1 MTAPAREIGW
11 TLAAGAGVAAACA
24 LLLAQDSGFFWRDD
38 YQIGGVPI
46 LYELHRALAHGEWPM
61 LTPLSWV
68 LPSLAGEYAS
78 GVFSPVVLLGAF
90 AAVSLHG
97 SMALTGAVYAIYLLL
112 LTAMGAFRL
121 GRVEGLT
128 VPLAL
133 MVALV
138 AALNG
143 WSLVWGATNW
153 ICAGAGFAALT
164 WAWWGLARLVRHPG
178 NAAPLGIAAG
188 ALALL
193 LLAGWPHTV
202 IMTGLLSLWLWARAR
217 LAPAPGLAIAAAW
230 ALGAGL
236 SAPAWLNFLEFLP
249 HTFRAG
255 GSGGLQWEWLVPLS
269 ALPGLFLPTLVV
281 PWNTFG
287 QAMPHVPVELINGL
301 VPVGCVL
308 LLAARGA
315 WRRALGWELAL
326 VGALFAL
333 ACLPSLGM
341 FRWSFRWL
349 PLAHLALA
357 LLAGHIWQRHEAHRL
372 RETPFEWSHNPGV
385 LAGIGILLTHV
396 LARVIP
402 VLETSLAGV
411 YGAAAALWAGAD
423 EWARRHGRSTQ
434 WLAPAL
440 TLGVLLTSYTLLPT
454 RLAVPTWKMPDSLMQ
469 VAPLRPDVRYF
480 VIASPADYFPGGF
493 AGPGFGP
500 HLRPGLSQ
508 FLSGIEVINGYSAMA
523 PKGPAAAFPQ
533 GVHGYLDAGVIPRV
547 LAHDS
552 RPGGLLDRLGVHGL
566 MLAASQRGSAP
577 VLLRQGW
584 RVTSEGPDGL
594 VLHREGPDPRA
605 PRCVTRVR
613 FAPLEG
619 GAAWWAALTAAD
631 GVPAVPATSA
641 EPTGTLKHYGARP
654 LQRREASRNQVEI
667 EVARGE
673 TPVLIATMRAWVPGW
688 QAELNGQPL
697 PIYALD
703 GLNTAIEVPPGAGG
717 VVILR
722 YRPWGL
728 RWGLWCLGTSAVLW
742 GCWAWFRR
750 RRAAKA

>member
-1 MTAPAREIGW
+1 MTAAREALW
-11 TLAAGAGVAAACA
+11 TLAAGGLVAAACIA
-24 LLLAQDSGFFWRDD
+24 LLVSDPGFFWRDD

-46 LYELHRALAHGEWPM
+46 LYELHRALAQGEWPM

-90 AAVSLHG
+90 AAVSLHT
-97 SMALTGAVYAIYLLL
+97 SMALTGAAYSGYLLV

-121 GRVEGLT
+121 SRVEGLT
-128 VPLAL
+128 IPLAL
-133 MVALV
+133 MVGLV

-164 WAWWGLARLVRHPG
+164 WAWWGLARLVRRAESTARLG
-178 NAAPLGIAAG
+178 VAAVM
-188 ALALL
+188 LALL

-202 IMTGLLSLWLWARAR
+202 IMTGLLSLWLWARAGFK
-217 LAPAPGLAIAAAW
+217 ASPGLAIGAAW

-255 GSGGLQWEWLVPLS
+255 SSGGLQWEWLVPLS
-269 ALPGLFLPTLVV
+269 ALPALFLPTLVV

-301 VPVGCVL
+301 VPLGAL
-308 LLAARGA
+308 LLLSARSAG
-315 WRRALGWELAL
+315 RHALRWELAL
-326 VGALFAL
+326 VGALFAFS
-333 ACLPSLGM
+333 CLPSLGM

-357 LLAGHIWQRHEAHRL
+357 LLAGHIWLRHETHRSAAA
-372 RETPFEWSHNPGV
+372 PFDWRHNAGL
-385 LAGIGILLTHV
+385 LAGIGVLFTHV
-396 LARVIP
+396 LARIIP
-402 VLETSLAGV
+402 VLESTLAWL
-411 YGAAAALWAGAD
+411 YAAAAALWAGLD
-423 EWARRHGRSTQ
+423 EWARRGGRSTQ

-440 TLGVLLTSYTLLPT
+440 TLGVLLASYTLLPN
-454 RLAVPTWKMPDSLMQ
+454 RLAVPTWTMPDSLLK
-469 VAPLRPDVRYF
+469 VEPLRSDVRYF

-493 AGPGFGP
+493 AGPGFGS
-500 HLRPGLSQ
+500 HLRPGLSA
-508 FLSGIEVINGYSAMA
+508 FLSGVEVVNGYSAMA
-523 PKGPAAAFPQ
+523 PKGPTAAFPQ
-533 GVHGYLDAGVIPRV
+533 GVHGFLTPEVIPRV
-547 LAHDS
+547 LNHDS

-566 MLAASQRGSAP
+566 MVATSQRGAAEP
-577 VLLRQGW
+577 LLRHGW
-584 RVTSEGPDGL
+584 RLTSEGPEGQ
-594 VLHREGPDPRA
+594 VFHREGPPAHA

-619 GAAWWAALTAAD
+619 GGAWWMALSAAD
-631 GVPAVPATSA
+631 GLPAVAATPA
-641 EPTGTLKHYGARP
+641 EPAGTLKHFGLRP
-654 LQRREASRNQVEI
+654 LEVREAGRNHLHI
-667 EVARGE
+667 EVAPGDKAAL
-673 TPVLIATMRAWVPGW
+673 VATMRAWVPGW

-697 PIYALD
+697 TIYALD
-703 GLNTAIEVPPGAGG
+703 GLNTAIEVPAGAGG
-717 VVILR
+717 RVRLT

-728 RWGLWCLGTSAVLW
+728 RWGLPVLGTSVLLW
-742 GCWAWFRR
+742 GLWAWFRR
-750 RRAAKA
+750 RKTSAA